1 MTAIFT
7 LGHNARTCATAKI
20 PHHNIFFLSF
30 LSFFFFFLLPEFFLV
45 KLVQIVCKGKFELL
59 FMQFIKG
66 DSLTLTVIFSSS
78 SDSIENA
85 K

>member
-1 MTAIFT
+1 MQELVLRQKFHITTF
-7 LGHNARTCATAKI
+7 
-20 PHHNIFFLSF
+20 SF
-30 LSFFFFFLLPEFFLV
+30 YPFFFFFFLLPEFFLV